1 MNQPV
6 TTSSDIT
13 WAVQSCM
20 RQWDE
25 RVKTVIGRL
34 HLCDAYLARI
44 SVGEY
49 SQRAERT
56 DWLKGYIGPLIRQ
69 ADPKAIVGDPHLTG
83 MVRQLWGEAGVTRLR
98 DKVAA
103 CATPNAETTTTP
115 K

>member
-1 MNQPV
+1 MNNPL
-6 TTSSDIT
+6 TTSSDIS
-13 WAVQSCM
+13 WSAQANIKM
-20 RQWDE
+20 WQERQD
-25 RVKTVIGRL
+25 VIGRL
-34 HLCDAYLARI
+34 HLADAYLARI

-103 CATPNAETTTTP
+103 CATPNAETLTTP